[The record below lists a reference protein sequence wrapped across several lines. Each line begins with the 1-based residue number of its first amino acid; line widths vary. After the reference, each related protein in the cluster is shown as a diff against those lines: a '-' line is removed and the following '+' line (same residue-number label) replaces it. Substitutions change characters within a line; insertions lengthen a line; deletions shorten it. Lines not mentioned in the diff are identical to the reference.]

1 MNAEKTTFTSDI
13 TLSVREGGRPFHPR
27 WINPSFFSLSL
38 FLITLFLL
46 LPASQAFA
54 QIVPGTGHKVGQKTA
69 AQPITQT
76 AVTIPAGDAIVVAIA
91 LALDTDTITPAATG
105 VTDTAGNTY
114 TLATG
119 CPVTTSTSTLTK
131 LYVYYCTNCLALA
144 SGSIRSLA
152 INAGKS
158 SMSIEPYSN
167 VESIA
172 VLNTNT
178 NQPASLP
185 CTITGTTSQ
194 ASDYMVGCF
203 SAKAAAFKAG
213 TSGTLREAGVVETD
227 AVAGIYDITGATS
240 ETIAGTRA
248 SSQPWIGFS
257 LDLKSAPTHTPT
269 ETRTNTATNTAT
281 QTPTI
286 TSTNTATNTAT
297 MTPTGT
303 QVPNTPTNSPTVTGT
318 NTATNTA
325 TSTPTNTATD
335 TPVPTICPFT
345 FVLKWN
351 GSAPAFGE
359 PQGVAVDGSHNVYVS
374 DTDNSLVRKY
384 DCL

>member
-114 TLATG
+114 TLVAG

-131 LYVYYCTNCLALA
+131 LYVYYCTNCLALTN
-144 SGSIRSLA
+144 GSIMSQA

-158 SMSIEPYSN
+158 SMSIMPYSN
-167 VESIA
+167 VLSITP
-172 VLNTNT
+172 LNTNT

-194 ASDYMVGCF
+194 TTDFMVGCF

-281 QTPTI
+281 L
-286 TSTNTATNTAT
+286 
-297 MTPTGT
+297 TPTGT

-335 TPVPTICPFT
+335 TPVP
-345 FVLKWN
+345 
-351 GSAPAFGE
+351 A
-359 PQGVAVDGSHNVYVS
+359 
-374 DTDNSLVRKY
+374 
-384 DCL
+384 